1 MTLFDYVKSQPYG
14 AEITVWY
21 QDFDDSYPFFLYN
34 FPDDAIDDEYNTP
47 WNKAMMIIAK
57 HVDVLT
63 ETSHGITTNIVEV
76 IYDNLNGIWC
86 IELNTFHVS
95 YARAIFDGYVSDEWI
110 TSFAQTVR

>member
-21 QDFDDSYPFFLYN
+21 QDYDDSYPFFLYN
-34 FPDDAIDDEYNTP
+34 FPDDTIDDEYNTP
-47 WNKAMMIIAK
+47 WDKAMRIIAK

-76 IYDNLNGIWC
+76 IYDNLNDKQC
-86 IELNTFHVS
+86 AELNAFNMS

>member
-21 QDFDDSYPFFLYN
+21 QDFDDSYPFSLYN

-76 IYDNLNGIWC
+76 IYDNLNCIWC
-86 IELNTFHVS
+86 IELDTFHMS